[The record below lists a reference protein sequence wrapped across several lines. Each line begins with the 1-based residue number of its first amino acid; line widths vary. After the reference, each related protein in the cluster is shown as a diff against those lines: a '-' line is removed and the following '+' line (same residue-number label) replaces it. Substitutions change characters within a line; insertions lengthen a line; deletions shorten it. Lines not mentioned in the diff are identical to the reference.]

1 MYGILDNNWIVTKCL
16 LIIFYCME
24 TNDFVVLYGWREP
37 WEKLQRV
44 LLIPD
49 PGDSENL
56 LPNKYGIP
64 EIGYEDSRGEVV
76 FDVDRDNHEWDVFG
90 VLLRNEK
97 QLQPVENQK
106 FPDNIIDSKYLQ
118 HLDRVLIKF
127 LSDKQDLLET
137 LSGEPKLYIWKN

>member
-24 TNDFVVLYGWREP
+24 TNDFIVLYGWREP

-49 PGDSENL
+49 PGDSESL

>member
-1 MYGILDNNWIVTKCL
+1 MGSS
-16 LIIFYCME
+16 FME

-49 PGDSENL
+49 PGDNESL
-56 LPNKYGIP
+56 LPNKYNIP
-64 EIGYEDSRGEVV
+64 EIGYEDSRGEIV

-97 QLQPVENQK
+97 KTPTCRE
-106 FPDNIIDSKYLQ
+106 SKISRQYTRLK
-118 HLDRVLIKF
+118 I
-127 LSDKQDLLET
+127 S
-137 LSGEPKLYIWKN
+137 

>member
-1 MYGILDNNWIVTKCL
+1 MGSS
-16 LIIFYCME
+16 FME
-24 TNDFVVLYGWREP
+24 TNDFVVLYGWRES

-49 PGDSENL
+49 PGDNESL
-56 LPNKYGIP
+56 LPNKYNIP
-64 EIGYEDSRGEVV
+64 EIGYEDSRGEIV

-106 FPDNIIDSKYLQ
+106 FPDNIIDLKYLQ
-118 HLDRVLIKF
+118 HLDRVLIEF
-127 LSDKQDLLET
+127 LSDKRDLLET
-137 LSGEPKLYIWKN
+137 LGGEPKLYIWKN